1 MYTERRARVVDFSSF
16 IFESE
21 ITFISQ
27 IPQAAVAK
35 EWAIISSLL
44 PYIVAT
50 VGLLVVL
57 STTLYV
63 LYRILAKVLP
73 VTENGSFSEIF
84 LGLYG
89 ILLKQSIGVWRL
101 VDSSPLRL
109 IYFVWIYLVLVI
121 STLFGSTLYAVVT
134 VPPSRRPL
142 DSVDDLLS
150 ALRRGS
156 HSLWFVRDFPVV
168 EWFVNSRPED
178 AVYYEIGQRINK

>member
-1 MYTERRARVVDFSSF
+1 MYTERRARVIDFSSF

-63 LYRILAKVLP
+63 LYRILAKVLLISDC
-73 VTENGSFSEIF
+73 SFFDLF

-101 VDSSPLRL
+101 VDSSPLRM
-109 IYFVWIYLVLVI
+109 IYLVWIYLVLVI

-156 HSLWFVRDFPVV
+156 HSLWFVKDFPVV
-168 EWFVNSRPED
+168 EWFVNSRAED